1 MVYEKRIEIRWGD
14 MDGFLH
20 VNNAVYLTY
29 LEEARDEFF
38 THLLGHDRVGFM
50 VARHIS
56 IDFESGLTQDDDEA
70 VVRLRVA
77 RLGTSSVTTSETIE
91 AGADGRLAARAETVM
106 VHCDGRRAASQPFP
120 EEARALLEGVL
131 E

>member
-1 MVYEKRIEIRWGD
+1 MWEKHIEIRWRD
-14 MDGFLH
+14 LDGSRH

-38 THLLGHDRVGFM
+38 THLLGHDRVSFM

-77 RLGTSSVTTSETIE
+77 RLGTSSVTTSETIA
-91 AGADGRLAARAETVM
+91 AGSDGRLAARAETVM
-106 VHCDGRRAASQPFP
+106 VHCDEERILSRPFP
-120 EEARALLEGVL
+120 ADARMLLEGAL